1 MVLLFMF
8 TFFLASA
15 LGKTPEAVRYLV
27 GLSKEESSSAIW
39 LELALALYR
48 QQNSTASVEGEGWF
62 MIKTLFGCTARSSA
76 SLAQSAA
83 RQSHNLKVVSSSLTG
98 GSFFFLCTSFFFLF
112 SFPFPFLL
120 SLSFFFSFLLP
131 FLFPSSFFC
140 IFPLLFSL
148 SLLIPFRFL
157 AYEQSALLCKR
168 SDPKASTS
176 AILTAQA
183 MVAFSHGDR
192 DTCKQLLFQG

>member
-62 MIKTLFGCTARSSA
+62 MIKTLFGCTDRSSA

-98 GSFFFLCTSFFFLF
+98 GSFFFLCTSFFFSSHSLFLF
-112 SFPFPFLL
+112 SFPSPFFFFPSPF
-120 SLSFFFSFLLP
+120 SLSFFFLLHIPSPFFFVFTHTISFL
-131 FLFPSSFFC
+131 
-140 IFPLLFSL
+140 SL
-148 SLLIPFRFL
+148 
-157 AYEQSALLCKR
+157 
-168 SDPKASTS
+168 
-176 AILTAQA
+176 
-183 MVAFSHGDR
+183 
-192 DTCKQLLFQG
+192 